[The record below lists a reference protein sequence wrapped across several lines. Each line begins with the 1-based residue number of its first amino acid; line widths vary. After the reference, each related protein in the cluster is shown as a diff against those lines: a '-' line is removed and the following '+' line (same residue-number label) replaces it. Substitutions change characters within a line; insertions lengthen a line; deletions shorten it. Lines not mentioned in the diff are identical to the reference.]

1 MRCLTVLA
9 VIAVVVLLG
18 LTGYNFWQIKK
29 LNQELMELKAQ
40 VQSSQTAESTTEQDE
55 DLVAAILEVTA
66 HTSKARKLL
75 SDGDSK
81 GARAELEKS
90 LQGLE
95 NAARLSRDASSG
107 AAKQVGSSWDTVKK
121 QIDELWKEVARQSEK
136 RRPEGHEPANNN

>member
-90 LQGLE
+90 LQG
-95 NAARLSRDASSG
+95 
-107 AAKQVGSSWDTVKK
+107 
-121 QIDELWKEVARQSEK
+121 
-136 RRPEGHEPANNN
+136 